1 MGGTKI
7 MIIIIINVV
16 NGTVRLGGNR
26 VKRDHS
32 YWTQHHRGTG
42 TGRQGGGEVTVTV
55 GGFRGTA

>member
-1 MGGTKI
+1 